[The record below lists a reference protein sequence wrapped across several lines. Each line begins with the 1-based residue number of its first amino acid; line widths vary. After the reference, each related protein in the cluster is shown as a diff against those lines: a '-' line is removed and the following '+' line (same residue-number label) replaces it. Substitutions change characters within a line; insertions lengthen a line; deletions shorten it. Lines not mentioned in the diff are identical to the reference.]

1 MTNTLENVDR
11 TRTLLKYNKSPEARK
26 PIIEKGSYSSVRV
39 VPNGSFDVS
48 RTELLM
54 NIVRARTASVGTWS
68 LTYPSSIRRAA
79 ACHESLCHAYASYF
93 KPFQTQN
100 RMLDRADRG

>member
-54 NIVRARTASVGTWS
+54 NIVRARTAFGWDLVADIPFE
-68 LTYPSSIRRAA
+68 YPSCCCMPRITVP
-79 ACHESLCHAYASYF
+79 LL
-93 KPFQTQN
+93 FQTVSN
-100 RMLDRADRG
+100 AKPDTR